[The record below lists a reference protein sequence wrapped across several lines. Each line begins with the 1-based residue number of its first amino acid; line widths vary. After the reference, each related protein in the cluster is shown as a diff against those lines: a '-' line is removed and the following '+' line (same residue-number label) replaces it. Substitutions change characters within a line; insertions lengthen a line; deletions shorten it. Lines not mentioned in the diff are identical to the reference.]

1 MAGSKQ
7 NSRAL
12 KFYSDVLGLEHLHYG
27 IWEPDDELT
36 LANLKIAQERYQQA
50 IIDLLPPTQAD
61 KPVRVLDVGCGTGE
75 LSKALQAKGYEV
87 EGLSPDINHV
97 DSYAEKVGQPFHQC
111 VFEDF
116 KAEKLYDVVIMSESC
131 QYIALDKLF
140 PVLDQCLTKEGA
152 WVVVDYFVL
161 DGVSGALAKS
171 GHTYTD
177 FQRAVAASR
186 LTMDYDRD
194 ITEATLKTLEFGA
207 NLVDRGQLALSM
219 LKQRIDQRSWALS
232 KLVNL
237 ILWLA
242 RKEIKKLDENR
253 ILIDTEAFRKAK
265 TYRLMRFKRSS
276 TA

>member
-1 MAGSKQ
+1 MSGSKQ

-27 IWEPDDELT
+27 IWETGDELT
-36 LANLKIAQERYQQA
+36 LANLKAAQERYQQS
-50 IIDLLPPTQAD
+50 IIDLLPPVD
-61 KPVRVLDVGCGTGE
+61 SKKPTRVLDVGCGTGE
-75 LSKALQAKGYEV
+75 LSKALKAKGYEV

-97 DSYAEKVGQPFHQC
+97 DSYAEKVGQPFYQC

-116 KAEKLYDVVIMSESC
+116 TPEKAYDVVIMSESC

-140 PVLDQCLTKEGA
+140 PVLDQCLTKNGL

-161 DGVSGALAKS
+161 DGVSGTLAKS
-171 GHTYTD
+171 GHTYTE
-177 FQRAVAASR
+177 FQRAVAASNM
-186 LTMDYDRD
+186 TMDFDRD
-194 ITEATLKTLEFGA
+194 ITEATLPTLDFGRS
-207 NLVDRGQLALSM
+207 LVERGELALSM

-232 KLVNL
+232 KVVKL

-265 TYRLMRFKRSS
+265 TYRLMRFKRS
-276 TA
+276 

>member
-1 MAGSKQ
+1 MSGSKQ

-27 IWEPDDELT
+27 IWEANDELT
-36 LANLKIAQERYQQA
+36 LANLKAAQDRYQQA
-50 IIDLLPPTQAD
+50 IIDLLPPTHAD

-75 LSKALQAKGYEV
+75 LSQVLKQKGYEV

-97 DSYAEKVGQPFHQC
+97 DSYAEKVGQPFYQC

-116 KAEKLYDVVIMSESC
+116 QADKLYDVVIMSESC

-140 PVLDQCLTKEGA
+140 PVLDQCLTKDGS

-161 DGVSGALAKS
+161 GGVTGTLAKS
-171 GHTYTD
+171 GHTYTE
-177 FQRAVAASR
+177 FQRAVADSN
-186 LTMDYDRD
+186 LTMDFDRD
-194 ITEATLKTLEFGA
+194 ITEATLKTLDFGCS
-207 NLVDRGQLALSM
+207 LVERGELALSM

-232 KLVNL
+232 KLVNFM
-237 ILWLA
+237 LWLG

-253 ILIDTEAFRKAK
+253 ILIDSEEFRKAK
-265 TYRLMRFKRSS
+265 TYRLMRFKRS
-276 TA
+276 